1 MTPGCAG
8 RRKGGGAL
16 SFSRQNPSDPEDNT
30 FFFCRARDLMM
41 HAPLKFTNHRIEEY
55 ALKVTYRPEDDT
67 GKIIYNLS
75 LIESPDLE
83 FALSVMKEAHRRGIT
98 ISDRFLVAGPGE
110 QVGGFIVPDGRHA
123 ICTMCSITLDALL
136 LQRGIPASPIGGGIV
151 EVDGRVAQRFT
162 SLILYRDTTL
172 DPLEVLISQEATS
185 ILDVMDHGKGNILA
199 NIRECHME
207 AEHLLGTVLDEL
219 ASIGFSGILD
229 VGAPNVPLLGVP
241 VSPQYLGVAMV
252 GGTNAM
258 AAVRETGRSVVTRAL
273 KGLIDIQA
281 MGYLDD
287 Y

>member
-1 MTPGCAG
+1 
-8 RRKGGGAL
+8 
-16 SFSRQNPSDPEDNT
+16 
-30 FFFCRARDLMM
+30 MM

-83 FALSVMKEAHRRGIT
+83 FALSIMKEAHKRGIT
-98 ISDRFLVAGPGE
+98 ISDRLLVAGPGE
-110 QVGGFIVPDGRHA
+110 QVGGYTVPDGRHA

-136 LQRGIPASPIGGGIV
+136 LQRGIPESPIGGGIV

-185 ILDVMDHGKGNILA
+185 ILDVMNHGKGNILA

-207 AEHLLGTVLDEL
+207 AEHLLGAVLDEL
-219 ASIGFSGILD
+219 TGIGFSGILD

-241 VSPQYLGVAMV
+241 VSPQYVGVAMV

-258 AAVRETGRSVVTRAL
+258 AAVREAGHPVVTRAL
-273 KGLIDIQA
+273 KGLIDIGE
-281 MGYLDD
+281 MGYLED

>member
-1 MTPGCAG
+1 
-8 RRKGGGAL
+8 
-16 SFSRQNPSDPEDNT
+16 
-30 FFFCRARDLMM
+30 M

-55 ALKVTYRPEDDT
+55 ALKVTYCPEDDT

-75 LIESPDLE
+75 LIESRDLE
-83 FALSVMKEAHRRGIT
+83 FALSIMKEAHKRGIT
-98 ISDRFLVAGPGE
+98 ISDRLLVAGPGG
-110 QVGGFIVPDGRHA
+110 QVAGYTVPDGRHA
-123 ICTMCSITLDALL
+123 VCTMCSITLDALL

-162 SLILYRDTTL
+162 SMILYRDTTL

-185 ILDVMDHGKGNILA
+185 ILDVMRHGKGNILA

-207 AEHLLGTVLDEL
+207 AEQLLGTVLDEL
-219 ASIGFSGILD
+219 SAIGFSGILD

-241 VSPQYLGVAMV
+241 VSPQYIGVAMV

-258 AAVRETGRSVVTRAL
+258 AAVREAGKPVVTRAL
-273 KGLIDIQA
+273 KGLIDIRE
-281 MGYLDD
+281 MDYLDD